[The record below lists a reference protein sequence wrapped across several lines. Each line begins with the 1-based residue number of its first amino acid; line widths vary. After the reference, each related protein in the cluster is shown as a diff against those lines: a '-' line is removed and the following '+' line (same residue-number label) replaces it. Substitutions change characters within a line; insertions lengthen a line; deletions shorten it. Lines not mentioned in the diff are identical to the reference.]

1 MRVPQIITDDKKQ
14 GTVWKNKQFA
24 YLRTGNLLSELSFSF
39 FTFWLPVVI
48 YFLTESTLAM
58 GTMRAIQFLPN
69 IILGIFIG
77 VIIDKLDRKKIML
90 TSTLG
95 IIFLLTFL
103 FILITTGN
111 LEVWHI
117 YIVGFAIFT
126 LSYTLGASYDTILPL
141 IVDKKQLIKANST
154 LSLVDSSIVLFGP
167 MLAGLTFLINIQTGL
182 LISIIGMIIMY
193 LCSRRINLR
202 IDEKK
207 LEKRKKTNFI
217 DEFKEGLTELFRNNV
232 LFTLT
237 IMILFINIA
246 SAASGAVL
254 VFYALD
260 HFKVS
265 SQILGV
271 IFTCSAMGGIAASLI
286 ANKLDGRLNIQTIF
300 PLSLLILSIGFLINS
315 LTSSW
320 IGLSMGLFL
329 TGAATLII
337 NIHYIS
343 YRQKTTDSRLLGR
356 VSGTSSM
363 IMKLATPLS
372 FLSAGFLAEYIKINY
387 IFLTS
392 SIIMLLLSVVIL
404 LILSNKVKKG
414 VSNVDNLSQ

>member
-1 MRVPQIITDDKKQ
+1 MPHIIEDDNQ
-14 GTVWKNKQFA
+14 RESVWKNKQFT
-24 YLRTGNLLSELSFSF
+24 YLWTGNLLSELSFSF

-77 VIIDKLDRKKIML
+77 VILDRLNRKKIML

-95 IIFLLTFL
+95 IIFLLIFL
-103 FILITTGN
+103 FILITMGN

-126 LSYTLGASYDTILPL
+126 FSYALGASYDTILPL
-141 IVDKKQLIKANST
+141 IVDEKQLINANST
-154 LSLVDSSIVLFGP
+154 LSLVDSSIVLFAP
-167 MLAGLTFLINIQTGL
+167 LLAGLAFLINIQMGL
-182 LISIIGMIIMY
+182 LISIAGMTIMY
-193 LCSRRINLR
+193 FCSRKINFR
-202 IDEKK
+202 IDEKEI
-207 LEKRKKTNFI
+207 EKKQTSFL
-217 DEFKEGLTELFRNNV
+217 DDFKEGFTELIKNNV

-246 SAASGAVL
+246 SAASGSVF

-260 HFKVS
+260 YFKVS
-265 SQILGV
+265 TQVLGI
-271 IFTCSAMGGIAASLI
+271 IFACSALGGIIASVI
-286 ANKLDGRLNIQTIF
+286 ANKLGESLKVQIIF

-315 LTSSW
+315 ITSSW
-320 IGLSMGLFL
+320 VGLSVGLFL

-343 YRQKTTDSRLLGR
+343 YRQKTTDSKILGR

-363 IMKLATPLS
+363 IMKIATPLS
-372 FLSAGFLAEYIKINY
+372 FISAGFLAEYIEINY

-392 SIIMLLLSVVIL
+392 SVTMLCLSIIIL
-404 LILSNKVKKG
+404 LILSKNLKG
-414 VSNVDNLSQ
+414 RVTDVDNFTQ